1 MELWLVRHGESTW
14 NALGR
19 LQGGADA
26 PLSARG
32 RVQAEALAA
41 RLEGMPFDAL
51 YTSPLRRA
59 WDTAAVCARAL
70 GLAPVP
76 VDGFREIG
84 LGAWEG
90 VAVDLLRAREGDA
103 YRRWLEAPADHPPPA
118 GEPVG
123 RLAERL
129 ERACESLGT
138 RHRGGRVLVVA
149 HGGVIATLVCRW
161 QGRPLNELWRVR
173 VANGSITRGRWPD
186 GGLVA
191 VNETDHLAALPGH
204 GAVP

>member
-1 MELWLVRHGESTW
+1 VELWLVRHGESTW

-19 LQGGADA
+19 LQGGVDA
-26 PLSARG
+26 PLSPRG
-32 RVQAEALAA
+32 RAQAAALAA
-41 RLEGMPFDAL
+41 RLQGTAFDGL

-59 WDTAAVCARAL
+59 RDTAAICARVL

-76 VDGFREIG
+76 VEGFREIG

-90 VAVDLLRAREGDA
+90 LEVAVLRARDGEA

-118 GEPVG
+118 GEPV
-123 RLAERL
+123 ERL
-129 ERACESLGT
+129 VARLEAACAALGA
-138 RHRGGRVLVVA
+138 RHRGARILVVA
-149 HGGVIATLVCRW
+149 HGGVIASLVCRW

-186 GGLVA
+186 GHLLA
-191 VNETDHLAALPGH
+191 VNETDHLATLAAD